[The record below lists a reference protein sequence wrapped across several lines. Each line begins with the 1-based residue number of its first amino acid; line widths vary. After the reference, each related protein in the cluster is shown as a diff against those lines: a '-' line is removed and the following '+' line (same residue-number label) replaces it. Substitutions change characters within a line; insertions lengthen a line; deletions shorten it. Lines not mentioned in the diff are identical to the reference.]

1 MAEITN
7 NGKWKKEG
15 AKYKTN
21 DYLYAED
28 INKMINLFES
38 FIVFDSEG
46 NFTGIKIPETGL
58 NLYSGET
65 RWVLTVDGN
74 GILQTEQK

>member
-1 MAEITN
+1 MAEMTN

-38 FIVFDSEG
+38 FIVFDSDG
-46 NFTGIKIPETGL
+46 NFIGIKIPETGL
-58 NLYSGET
+58 NLYSGTTE
-65 RWVLTVDGN
+65 WKLTVDKD
-74 GILQTEQK
+74 GILQTASN